1 MAPKLLVEVAPGRP
15 ASGDTPEVGPTYTVA
30 TSPDGIHRPAGI
42 NTCYDLFRASAEKF
56 ADQDCLGSRVAG
68 PDGKP
73 GPYKFITYK
82 EAFEL
87 AAKVGSAFLHLG
99 LKPKDRLGVFG
110 PNSIEWMISMQG
122 CNRTSLQCVPLY
134 DTLGEKAIEYVMTHS
149 ETKFVVADGSKLAGL
164 AKSLKGFQ
172 GQLLGVAYWG
182 AAPEEAKQAVTAA
195 GVQLLSWEQLLQL
208 GADNPRD
215 AVPPSPEDLCTI
227 MYTSGTTGN
236 PKGVMH
242 THGSV
247 MSEVE
252 CMREFLDGQNMKVQ
266 PRDIYF
272 SFLTLAHIFDRVVE
286 EMVLFLGA
294 AVGYYSGDTRKVL
307 DDAKELRPTVFAG
320 VPRVYE
326 RVYSG
331 VLDKV
336 EKAGGIKA
344 AMFHAAYAYKQ
355 FWMKLGFNSEWASPV
370 ANRVVFK
377 NTQAAV
383 GGRLRVFLSG
393 GAPLPKYAQ
402 DFMQVAMCVPVLQGY
417 GLTETCAA
425 TFVQYPNK
433 QSHVG
438 TVGPP
443 MPGVQMRLE
452 AVHELGHRPTANPP
466 RGEVCVRG
474 PMMFQGYYKQPEL
487 TAQEVD
493 GDGFFHTGDIGEL
506 TPEGTLKIID
516 RKKNIFKLSQ
526 GEYVAVEFL
535 EAEFGKCELVEQIWL
550 YGSSF
555 EATLVAVV
563 VPVKDK
569 LMAWAAG
576 QAELK
581 GKGFKEVCSS
591 SQAKEHMLASLTAT
605 GKEARLKGF
614 EFPKAVHVE
623 PEPFSIEQDL
633 VTPKLSLKRPQLKK
647 HYKAQIDA
655 MYAGLKAAGAL
666 PKSAPAASS
675 AAAPSG
681 DAAPARA

>member
-1 MAPKLLVEVAPGRP
+1 MTKLLVELAPGRP
-15 ASGDTPEVGPTYTVA
+15 ASGEVPEAGPTYTVA

-42 NTCYDLFRASAEKF
+42 NTCYDLFKASAEKYE
-56 ADQDCLGSRVAG
+56 DQDCLGSRAVG

-73 GPYKFITYK
+73 GPYKFITYR
-82 EAFEL
+82 EAFQL
-87 AAKVGSAFLHLG
+87 ACQAGSAFLHLG

-110 PNSIEWMISMQG
+110 PNCIEWMVSMQG

-134 DTLGEKAIEYVMTHS
+134 DTLGDKAIEYVLGHS
-149 ETKFVVADGSKLAGL
+149 EAKFVVAAGAKLAGL
-164 AKSLKGFQ
+164 AKSLKGVK

-182 AAPEEAKQAVTAA
+182 EAPQEAQNAITAA
-195 GVQLLSWEQLLQL
+195 GVKLLSWQQLLQL

-215 AVPPSPEDLCTI
+215 EVPPSAQDLCTI

-242 THGSV
+242 SHGGV
-247 MSEVE
+247 MSMVE
-252 CMREFLDGQNMKVQ
+252 SMREFLDAQGMKVQ
-266 PRDIYF
+266 PRDVYF

-294 AVGYYSGDTRKVL
+294 AVGYYSGDTRRLL

-336 EKAGGIKA
+336 KKAGGVKA
-344 AMFHAAYAYKQ
+344 VLFHAAYAYKAA
-355 FWMKLGFNSEWASPV
+355 WMRLGFTSEWASPL

-383 GGRLRVFLSG
+383 GGRLRVFISG

-425 TFVQYPNK
+425 TFVQYPNR

-438 TVGPP
+438 TVGPC
-443 MPGVQMRLE
+443 MPGVQFRLE
-452 AVHELGHRPTANPP
+452 AVSELGHTPSSNPP

-474 PMMFQGYYKQPEL
+474 PMMFQGYYKQPDL

-493 GDGFFHTGDIGEL
+493 SDGFFHTGDIGEL

-535 EAEFGKCELVEQIWL
+535 EAEFGKCDLIEQIWL

-555 EATLVAVV
+555 EATLVTVV
-563 VPVKDK
+563 VPIKDK

-576 QAELK
+576 QPELQ
-581 GKGFKEVCSS
+581 GKSFKEVCGSP
-591 SQAKEHMLASLTAT
+591 QANAHVLAAVTAT

-614 EFPKAVHVE
+614 EFPKAVHVD
-623 PEPFSIEQDL
+623 PEPFSIEHDL
-633 VTPKLSLKRPQLKK
+633 ITPKLSLKRPQLLKY
-647 HYKAQIDA
+647 YKAKIDA

-666 PKSAPAASS
+666 PKTAPA

-681 DAAPARA
+681 QAAPARA

>member
-1 MAPKLLVEVAPGRP
+1 MTKLLVELAPGRP
-15 ASGDTPEVGPTYTVA
+15 ASGEVPEAGPTYTVA

-42 NTCYDLFRASAEKF
+42 NTCYDLFKASAEKY
-56 ADQDCLGSRVAG
+56 ADQDCLGSRAVG

-73 GPYKFITYK
+73 GPYKFITYR
-82 EAFEL
+82 EAFQL
-87 AAKVGSAFLHLG
+87 ACQAGSAFLHLG

-110 PNSIEWMISMQG
+110 PNCIEWMVSMQG

-134 DTLGEKAIEYVMTHS
+134 DTLGDKAIEYVLGHS
-149 ETKFVVADGSKLAGL
+149 EAKFVVAAGAKLAGL
-164 AKSLKGFQ
+164 AKSLKGVK

-182 AAPEEAKQAVTAA
+182 EAPQEAQNAITAA
-195 GVQLLSWEQLLQL
+195 GVKLLSWQQLLQL

-215 AVPPSPEDLCTI
+215 EVPPSAQDLCTI

-242 THGSV
+242 SHGGV
-247 MSEVE
+247 MSMVE
-252 CMREFLDGQNMKVQ
+252 SMREFLDGQGMKVQ
-266 PRDIYF
+266 PRDVYF

-294 AVGYYSGDTRKVL
+294 AVGYYSGDTRRLL

-336 EKAGGIKA
+336 NKAGGVKA
-344 AMFHAAYAYKQ
+344 ALFHAAYAYKAA
-355 FWMKLGFNSEWASPV
+355 WMRLGFTSEWASPL

-383 GGRLRVFLSG
+383 GGRLRVFISG

-402 DFMQVAMCVPVLQGY
+402 GFMQVAMCVPVLQGY

-425 TFVQYPNK
+425 TFVQYPNR

-438 TVGPP
+438 TVGPC
-443 MPGVQMRLE
+443 MPGVQFRLE
-452 AVHELGHRPTANPP
+452 AVSELGHSPSSNPP

-474 PMMFQGYYKQPEL
+474 PMMFQGYYKQPDL

-493 GDGFFHTGDIGEL
+493 SDGFFHTGDIGEL

-535 EAEFGKCELVEQIWL
+535 EAEFGKCDLIEQIWL

-563 VPVKDK
+563 VPIKDK

-576 QAELK
+576 QPELQ
-581 GKGFKEVCSS
+581 GKSFKEVCAS
-591 SQAKEHMLASLTAT
+591 SQANAHVLAAVTAT

-614 EFPKAVHVE
+614 EFPKAVHVD
-623 PEPFSIEQDL
+623 PEPFSIEHDL
-633 VTPKLSLKRPQLKK
+633 ITPKLSLKRPQLLKY
-647 HYKAQIDA
+647 YKVKIDA

-666 PKSAPAASS
+666 PKTAPA

-681 DAAPARA
+681 QATPARA